1 MNKAT
6 KWWLLILSG
15 LMFFCLVRLNQQM
28 TINEAD
34 KDALHRL
41 EAAHN
46 ALVKQ
51 LTTAPSF
58 ELLSKPND

>member
-1 MNKAT
+1 MSKPT
-6 KWWLLILSG
+6 WYWLVILSG
-15 LMFFCLVRLNQQM
+15 LLFFCLVRLNEQM

-46 ALVKQ
+46 ALVNE
-51 LTTAPSF
+51 LTKTPSF
-58 ELLSKPND
+58 ELLAKPND